1 MTKCCKLRMKRDTFV
16 SNHLLEN
23 MANKNIPQDSP
34 EKAIRER
41 ARNLPIGKVYIN
53 QDWEDARQAQ
63 VIVTRQHVNGN
74 VTAGFYL
81 VDLLCLGVKDSFFYF
96 NIPVSELEEQLDTF
110 RQEIDIV
117 EIDYITAHNIIYA
130 GYEFASELGF
140 KPGKLFEISKF
151 ILEDDNDSVEL
162 VEIECGEEGVPV
174 VLVSDENPQIDVIAH
189 LDAKLGDGNYAV
201 YNIDELEDEDEDEDD
216 EDEEEDYELTEED
229 LARIRTILS
238 NDNPSEEDL
247 EFLADTISPLLFTSD
262 ALDDCAPVVEID
274 ELEFVDSDGDVEDG
288 DLELYKSTAE
298 EIENADVAG
307 KIATLKA
314 KYDTEP
320 NKVYATLLAK
330 YLTENAQIDEAAA
343 ILKDSVEHYPTNL
356 TVWSTYLSY
365 LLFHER
371 NDDVT
376 AILGERFLLDE
387 LFPGRENYED
397 YSVLR
402 FYSVLA
408 MYFANIGDVD
418 RAIDYLY
425 AIDGIR
431 QEFAPMPE
439 WYSAI
444 FKVLSEKLN

>member
-1 MTKCCKLRMKRDTFV
+1 
-16 SNHLLEN
+16 
-23 MANKNIPQDSP
+23 MANKNTPQDSP

-41 ARNLPIGKVYIN
+41 ARNLPIGKVYVN

-96 NIPVSELEEQLDTF
+96 NIPTSELEEQLDIF
-110 RQEIDIV
+110 RKEVDIV
-117 EIDYITAHNIIYA
+117 EIDYVTAHNIIYA
-130 GYEFASELGF
+130 GLEFASELGF

-151 ILEDDNDSVEL
+151 ILEDDNDSIEL
-162 VEIECGEEGVPV
+162 MEIECGEDGVPV
-174 VLVSDENPQIDVIAH
+174 VLVSEENPQTELIHQLEAKVGEDHFIVYD
-189 LDAKLGDGNYAV
+189 LD
-201 YNIDELEDEDEDEDD
+201 EMEDEEEEEDD
-216 EDEEEDYELTEED
+216 DEEEDYELTDEDIARIREILSNENPTEED
-229 LARIRTILS
+229 L
-238 NDNPSEEDL
+238 D
-247 EFLADTISPLLFTSD
+247 FLADTISPVLFTSD

-274 ELEFVDSDGDVEDG
+274 NLEFVESDGDVAEG
-288 DLELYKSTAE
+288 DLDLYKSTAE
-298 EIENADVAG
+298 EIENLDLVS
-307 KIATLKA
+307 KIATLQS
-314 KYDTEP
+314 KYDAEG

-330 YLTENAQIDEAAA
+330 YYTENAQIEKA
-343 ILKDSVEHYPTNL
+343 IEVLKDSINRYPTNL
-356 TVWSTYLSY
+356 TVWCTYLSY

-371 NDDVT
+371 NDEVT
-376 AILGERFLLDE
+376 AALNERFLLEE
-387 LFPGRENYED
+387 LFPGRENFED

-402 FYSVLA
+402 FYSVIA

-439 WYSAI
+439 WFTAI
-444 FKVLSEKLN
+444 MKVMSEKLK

>member
-1 MTKCCKLRMKRDTFV
+1 MKRDTFV
-16 SNHLLEN
+16 TNHLQEN
-23 MANKNIPQDSP
+23 MANKNTPQDSP

-41 ARNLPIGKVYIN
+41 ARNLPFGKIYVN

-63 VIVTRQHVNGN
+63 VIVTREHVNGN

-96 NIPVSELEEQLDTF
+96 NIPVSELEEQLETF
-110 RQEIDIV
+110 RQEIEIV

-130 GYEFASELGF
+130 GLEFATELGF

-162 VEIECGEEGVPV
+162 MEIECGEDGVPV
-174 VLVSDENPQIDVIAH
+174 VLTSEDNPQTDIIRQ
-189 LDAKLGDGNYAV
+189 LDAKLGEGNYVV
-201 YNIDELEDEDEDEDD
+201 YDIDDLEDEEDEDEDD
-216 EDEEEDYELTEED
+216 NDTEEEYELTDED
-229 LARIRTILS
+229 VARIRDILS

-247 EFLADTISPLLFTSD
+247 DFLADAISPVLFTSD

-274 ELEFVDSDGDVEDG
+274 NLKFVDSDGDVEEG
-288 DLELYKSTAE
+288 DLELYKTTAE
-298 EIENADVAG
+298 EIENADLAS
-307 KIATLKA
+307 KIAILKA
-314 KYDTEP
+314 KYDKEA

-330 YLTENAQIDEAAA
+330 YYTENAQIEDAAA
-343 ILKDSVEHYPTNL
+343 LLKNSVELYPTNL

-365 LLFHER
+365 LLFHDK
-371 NDDVT
+371 NDEVT
-376 AILGERFLLDE
+376 EILAERFLLEE
-387 LFPGRENYED
+387 LFPAREEFED

-408 MYFANIGDVD
+408 MYFANIGDTD

-431 QEFAPMPE
+431 QEFSPMPE
-439 WYSAI
+439 WFTAI
-444 FKVLSEKLN
+444 MKVMSDKLK